1 MSSKGPP
8 SFFLFCKRMDV
19 QKLPKGPSFTFFG
32 TMRHTGDQK
41 KIKKVRIF
49 FQFFPHAGTV
59 EENTWHFEVLLLFLS
74 LRYGADLGRSRL
86 VWSCF
91 SVLWNREFI
100 QKRIL
105 DAQVLLLLLSLYRG
119 ALSCRSWLVS
129 FNVIV
134 FDLSKR
140 LMNTGTIKL
149 MPLLSLKK
157 REDFQK
163 CSMWPWKF

>member
-8 SFFLFCKRMDV
+8 SFFSIL
-19 QKLPKGPSFTFFG
+19 QKNGCSKTSKGPLFNIF
-32 TMRHTGDQK
+32 RHYATYRRPK

-105 DAQVLLLLLSLYRG
+105 DAQVLLFLLSLYRG

-129 FNVIV
+129 FNVRV